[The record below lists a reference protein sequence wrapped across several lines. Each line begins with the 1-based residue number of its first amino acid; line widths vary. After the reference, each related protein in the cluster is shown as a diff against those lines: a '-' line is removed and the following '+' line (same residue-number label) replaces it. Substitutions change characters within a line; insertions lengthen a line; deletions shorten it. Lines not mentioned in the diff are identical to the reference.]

1 MEKEIIKFHS
11 KVSRV
16 FSYFLLLTIPSFI
29 IVLIYSFNIFA
40 LFGIIAISILFVLI
54 VIWINSRGII
64 IEEDKIIFIEF
75 SKKTILIK
83 DINSLS
89 LGKNGFI
96 VVSYNRKSILRA
108 GYIDFLSKAPNEEK
122 NKEVIEKI
130 NVLRN
135 IRKW

>member
-1 MEKEIIKFHS
+1 MYI
-11 KVSRV
+11 
-16 FSYFLLLTIPSFI
+16 L
-29 IVLIYSFNIFA
+29 
-40 LFGIIAISILFVLI
+40 LFVLI

-89 LGKNGFI
+89 LGKNGVI
-96 VVSYNRKSILRA
+96 VVSYNGKSILRA

-122 NKEVIEKI
+122 NKEVIGKI

>member
-16 FSYFLLLTIPSFI
+16 FSYFLLLTIPAFI
-29 IVLIYSFNIFA
+29 IGLIYSFNIFA

-54 VIWINSRGII
+54 VIWINNRGII

-83 DINSLS
+83 DISSLS
-89 LGKNGFI
+89 LGKNGVI
-96 VVSYNRKSILRA
+96 VVSYNGKSILRV
-108 GYIDFLSKAPNEEK
+108 GYIDFLSKVSNEEK
-122 NKEVIEKI
+122 NKELIEKI

>member
-16 FSYFLLLTIPSFI
+16 FSYFLLLTIPAFI
-29 IVLIYSFNIFA
+29 IGLIYSFNIFA

-54 VIWINSRGII
+54 VIWINNRCII

-89 LGKNGFI
+89 LGKNGVI
-96 VVSYNRKSILRA
+96 VVSYNGKSILRA
-108 GYIDFLSKAPNEEK
+108 GYIDFLSKVSNEEK
-122 NKEVIEKI
+122 NKELIEKI

>member
-16 FSYFLLLTIPSFI
+16 FSYFLLLTIPAFI

-89 LGKNGFI
+89 LGKNGVI
-96 VVSYNRKSILRA
+96 VVSYNGKSILRA

-122 NKEVIEKI
+122 NKEVIGKI

>member
-16 FSYFLLLTIPSFI
+16 FSYFLLLTIPAFI
-29 IVLIYSFNIFA
+29 IGLIYSFNIFA

-89 LGKNGFI
+89 LGKNGVI
-96 VVSYNRKSILRA
+96 VVSYNGKSILRA

>member
-16 FSYFLLLTIPSFI
+16 FSYFLLLTIPAFI

-96 VVSYNRKSILRA
+96 VVSYNGKSILRA